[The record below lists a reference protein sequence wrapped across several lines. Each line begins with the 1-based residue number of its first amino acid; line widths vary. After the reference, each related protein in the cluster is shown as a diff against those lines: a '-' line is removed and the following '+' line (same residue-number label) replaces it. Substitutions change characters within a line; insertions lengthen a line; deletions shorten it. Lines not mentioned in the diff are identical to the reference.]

1 MRARHI
7 FFVLVAAVFILK
19 CSSQE
24 QDGPAY
30 PISERIELAIET
42 KAPATSAEDMT
53 AFIDSLP
60 DADVPAFD
68 ETMATGLAALPLSC
82 IDRIHSQSDYE
93 GYLYARTTALRP
105 TFEDS
110 LAFYGCYDWHSAVN
124 STWTMIRLHKEFPDL
139 YVGKLIREKLS
150 NHLSEGSMAGE
161 HHFFEEIAS
170 EGFERPYGWAWLMKV
185 YTELATWDD
194 PDAQE
199 WVAHVRP
206 LTDLFSERTIEYLNN
221 LSHPMRE
228 GTHGNTAFSLS
239 FMLEY
244 ARLTEDDRLEEAIV
258 RRAKDLYLRDT
269 NCPTHY
275 EPSGSDFLS
284 PCLAQAELMS
294 RILTRTSFGEWLDT
308 FLPPVYAPSFASLV
322 RPVEGGEGYLS
333 DLIEAS
339 DEGNGTGP
347 DEERTGEK
355 SSGEEDE
362 EDTLQG
368 AKSHLI
374 GLAFHRAAAL
384 RIIAS
389 ALPDDDSRI
398 EAYRQIADL
407 NAAKGFEAMFDV
419 DYVGTHWLGTFAVYY
434 LTAPGASSTMSGVS
448 AAPGAGV

>member
-1 MRARHI
+1 MRARHV
-7 FFVLVAAVFILK
+7 FFILITAAVAVK
-19 CSSQE
+19 CNSQG
-24 QDGPAY
+24 QGPEGQPY
-30 PISERIELAIET
+30 PISERIELTIET
-42 KAPATSAEDMT
+42 RAPAYNAEDIT
-53 AFIDSLP
+53 VFTDSLP
-60 DADVPAFD
+60 DADVPALD
-68 ETMATGLAALPLSC
+68 VTMATGLAALPLSC

-110 LAFYGCYDWHSAVN
+110 LAFYGCSDWHSAVN
-124 STWTMIRLHKEFPDL
+124 STWTMIRLHKEFPNV

-161 HHFFEEIAS
+161 HYFFEEIAS
-170 EGFERPYGWAWLMKV
+170 KGFERPYGWAWLMKV

-194 PDAQE
+194 PDAE
-199 WVAHVRP
+199 TWATNVRP

-244 ARLTEDDRLEEAIV
+244 ARLVEDDRLEEAII
-258 RRAKDLYLRDT
+258 RRAKDFYLNDT

-294 RILTRTSFGEWLDT
+294 HILEPTSFAEWLDVL
-308 FLPPVYAPSFASLV
+308 LPPVNSPSFASLT

-333 DLIEAS
+333 DLMETPSEDADTS
-339 DEGNGTGP
+339 TEEEDDEGSL
-347 DEERTGEK
+347 K
-355 SSGEEDE
+355 
-362 EDTLQG
+362 G

-384 RIIAS
+384 RIIGN
-389 ALPDDDSRI
+389 ALPGGDPRI
-398 EAYRQIADL
+398 GAYRKIADL

-419 DYVGTHWLGTFAVYY
+419 DYVGTHWLGTYAVYY
-434 LTAPGASSTMSGVS
+434 LTAAGPSRPPEVGV
-448 AAPGAGV
+448 